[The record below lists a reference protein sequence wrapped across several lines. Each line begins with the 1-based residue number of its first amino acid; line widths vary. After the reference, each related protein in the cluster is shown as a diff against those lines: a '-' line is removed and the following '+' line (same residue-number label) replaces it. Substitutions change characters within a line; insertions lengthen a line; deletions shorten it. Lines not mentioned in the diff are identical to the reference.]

1 MTERDSGIRF
11 IPGSTDILIVAPHG
25 PVIDGEYQN
34 DVRTGVIAAEVQREL
49 GCTAVI
55 NDRFFKPKGDITK
68 SFEKYHLDLFRI
80 DHAGKVSA
88 YFDRIAETVKNSL
101 KTVIVWV
108 HGIAD
113 DKAVSHGREHI
124 DQGLFAGRP
133 ERIDAFIGYG
143 QGADPKT
150 GETRDRPTA
159 RQETVETFRDQL
171 TAGGMTALITRKEGA
186 NYRGR
191 DSKRFNQWF
200 VRQGYG
206 FDQAESIQLEIKE
219 QGFRDSEENAVKSA
233 GIIAKALL
241 ALLRQKIEDAAP
253 VKKFCISQ
261 GRQIPYE
268 RELLKVFQG
277 QI

>member
-1 MTERDSGIRF
+1 MAKRSSGIRF
-11 IPGSTDILIVAPHG
+11 VPGSTDILIVAPHG

-34 DVRTGVIAAEVQREL
+34 DLRTGIIAAEIQLEL

-55 NDRFFKPKGDITK
+55 NDRFFKPKGDIKK
-68 SFEKYHLDLFRI
+68 SFENYYFDLFRI
-80 DHAGKVSA
+80 DHAAKVPE
-88 YFDRIAETVKNSL
+88 YFDRIAQTVKSSA
-101 KTVIVWV
+101 KTIVVWV

-113 DKAVSHGREHI
+113 AMAVFHGQEHI
-124 DQGLFAGRP
+124 DQGLFDGGP
-133 ERIDAFIGYG
+133 EKIDAFIGYG

-150 GETRDRPTA
+150 GETRDRPSA

-171 TAGGMTALITRKEGA
+171 TAGGMTTLLTRKEGA

-200 VRQGYG
+200 VQQGYG

-219 QGFRDSEENAVKSA
+219 QGFRDSRENAVKTA

-241 ALLRQKIEDAAP
+241 VLPEKHNL
-253 VKKFCISQ
+253 
-261 GRQIPYE
+261 
-268 RELLKVFQG
+268 
-277 QI
+277 